1 MNLFVKIRILLTAL
15 YMISSIAFGQHII
28 TRSVIGNGNFLLSDE
43 NNSINSLFG
52 QSIIKKSESSEY
64 STLFGFWNSY
74 SLTVGISES
83 DLLPDK
89 FELFQNYPNPFNPT
103 TKIKF
108 SIPETSNVLLEVYNI
123 LGKRVA
129 ILVNSKKEPGFYTFE
144 FNAINYASGF
154 YIYRLNTKNY
164 SEVKKMIL
172 LK

>member
-1 MNLFVKIRILLTAL
+1 MNLFIKINVLLTTL
-15 YMISSIAFGQHII
+15 IVISSVSFGQHTI
-28 TRSVIGNGNFLLSDE
+28 TRSVIGSGNALLSDQ

-52 QSIIKKSESSEY
+52 QSIIEESKSSEY
-64 STLFGFWNSY
+64 HALFGFWNTRSIA
-74 SLTVGISES
+74 VGINEN

-108 SIPETSNVLLEVYNI
+108 SIPETSNVLLEIFNI
-123 LGKRVA
+123 LGERVSV
-129 ILVNSKKEPGFYTFE
+129 LVNEEKKPGFYTLE
-144 FNAINYASGF
+144 FNAVNYSSGF
-154 YIYRLNTKNY
+154 YIYRLNTKGY